1 MRQLHEN
8 KAIEPVLQRNASNF
22 NGISEIEIVPE
33 DFVSQGSSTIK
44 LVNALSQVVC
54 KQTQERDPFANLNN
68 R

>member
-8 KAIEPVLQRNASNF
+8 KQIEPVLQRKGSIF
-22 NGISEIEIVPE
+22 NGISEIEIVAE

-44 LVNALSQVVC
+44 LVSALCQG
-54 KQTQERDPFANLNN
+54 QGRQMQERDPFANLDN